1 MRDFFNDLKKNILC
15 KRTRNKM
22 LSAYL
27 SNEYFG
33 FDDNLHASSCIKCQV
48 SGKRYKAFKEEL
60 DNELQKDVEVPTDF
74 ASKVMSSLDK
84 KVKTTTT
91 FLSSEDITF
100 EAQSVGPST
109 SVCHSLSNSSL
120 KALYLLPDT

>member
-1 MRDFFNDLKKNILC
+1 
-15 KRTRNKM
+15 M

-48 SGKRYKAFKEEL
+48 SGKRYKSFKEEL

-84 KVKTTTT
+84 KVKTTTSKST
-91 FLSSEDITF
+91 KIILLTLLGILSIVFLVFGQRRSSNKLER
-100 EAQSVGPST
+100 EQ
-109 SVCHSLSNSSL
+109 
-120 KALYLLPDT
+120 

>member
-1 MRDFFNDLKKNILC
+1 MRDFLNDLKKNILC

-48 SGKRYKAFKEEL
+48 SGKRYKSFKEEL
-60 DNELQKDVEVPTDF
+60 DNELQKDIEVPTDF

-84 KVKTTTT
+84 KVKTTTSKST
-91 FLSSEDITF
+91 KIILLTLLGILSIVFLIFGRKRSS
-100 EAQSVGPST
+100 
-109 SVCHSLSNSSL
+109 NKL
-120 KALYLLPDT
+120 KKEQ